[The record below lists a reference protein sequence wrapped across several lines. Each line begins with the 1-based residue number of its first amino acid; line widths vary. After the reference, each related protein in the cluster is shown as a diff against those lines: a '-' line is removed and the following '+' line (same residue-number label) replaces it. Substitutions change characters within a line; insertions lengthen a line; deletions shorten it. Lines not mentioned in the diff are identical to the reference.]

1 MPFTIVLR
9 LQNMSCFDGS
19 LSPTSKHLTNSKLR
33 GLTLG
38 PSAPIPGLGNSK
50 HPTQPNPTGA
60 ICASKNTIHCH
71 ARSKL
76 FGVSPA
82 SMKKQP
88 VARLPP
94 RERLIDIHQN

>member
-50 HPTQPNPTGA
+50 HPTQPNPTQPA
-60 ICASKNTIHCH
+60 
-71 ARSKL
+71 L
-76 FGVSPA
+76 FV
-82 SMKKQP
+82 
-88 VARLPP
+88 RLKTPFIVM
-94 RERLIDIHQN
+94 LGQNCLA